1 MSQKDKVDAI
11 KNEIIMM
18 KRSKHSCVVEHKGSY
33 LKGDKLWVVMEY
45 MDGGALTEVI
55 SICQI
60 SEAQIACICKEVF
73 FFFFFSLLSY
83 LLLFLC

>member
-1 MSQKDKVDAI
+1 
-11 KNEIIMM
+11 
-18 KRSKHSCVVEHKGSY
+18 
-33 LKGDKLWVVMEY
+33 MEY

-73 FFFFFSLLSY
+73 FYSF
-83 LLLFLC
+83 